1 MKKIYLGGPLFSEME
16 AEYNKQLATEMRKA
30 FDIEVYNPVENEAI
44 NDKSG
49 YADSI
54 MIAEGDNAHL
64 EASDILVALLDGPV
78 IDPGL
83 AAEIGY
89 FYSMNKPIIGL
100 YTDSRQGS
108 FGNQQKLDAV
118 DEVAESQFSYVNLYI
133 VGLIKKRGK
142 IVQSK
147 KDLLDVLKINL
158 NELDA

>member
-16 AEYNKQLATEMRKA
+16 ASYNKLLANEIRKKLKV
-30 FDIEVYNPVENEAI
+30 EVYNPVENEAI
-44 NDKSG
+44 NDKSR

-78 IDPGL
+78 VDPGL

-89 FYSMNKPIIGL
+89 FYSMNKPIIAL

-108 FGNQQKLDAV
+108 FGNQQKIDAI
-118 DEVAESQFSYVNLYI
+118 DDIAESQFSYVNLYI
-133 VGLIKKRGK
+133 VGLIKKRGF
-142 IVQSK
+142 VLDSK
-147 KDLLDVLKINL
+147 EKLLNKLEEILTN
-158 NELDA
+158 

>member
-16 AEYNKQLATEMRKA
+16 ASYNKLLANEIRKKLKV
-30 FDIEVYNPVENEAI
+30 EVYNPVENKAI

-78 IDPGL
+78 VDPGL

-89 FYSMNKPIIGL
+89 FYSMNKPIIAL

-108 FGNQQKLDAV
+108 FGNQQKIDAI
-118 DEVAESQFSYVNLYI
+118 DNIAESQFSYVNLYI
-133 VGLIKKRGK
+133 VGLIKKRGFMLD
-142 IVQSK
+142 SK
-147 KDLLDVLKINL
+147 EKLLNKLEEILTN
-158 NELDA
+158 

>member
-16 AEYNKQLATEMRKA
+16 ASYNKLLANEIRKKLKV
-30 FDIEVYNPVENEAI
+30 EVYNPVENEAI

-78 IDPGL
+78 VDPGL

-89 FYSMNKPIIGL
+89 FYSMNKPIIAL

-108 FGNQQKLDAV
+108 FGNQQKIDAI
-118 DEVAESQFSYVNLYI
+118 DDIAESQFSYVNLYI
-133 VGLIKKRGK
+133 VGLIKKRGF
-142 IVQSK
+142 VLDSK
-147 KDLLDVLKINL
+147 EKLLNKLEEILTN
-158 NELDA
+158 

>member
-16 AEYNKQLATEMRKA
+16 ASYNKLLANEIRKKLKV
-30 FDIEVYNPVENEAI
+30 EVYNPVENEAI

-64 EASDILVALLDGPV
+64 EASDILVALLDGPIV
-78 IDPGL
+78 DPGL

-89 FYSMNKPIIGL
+89 FYSMNKPIIAL

-108 FGNQQKLDAV
+108 FGNQQKIDAI
-118 DEVAESQFSYVNLYI
+118 DNIAESQFSYVNLYI
-133 VGLIKKRGK
+133 VGLIKKRGF
-142 IVQSK
+142 VLDSK
-147 KDLLDVLKINL
+147 EKLLNKLEEILTN
-158 NELDA
+158 